1 MTEVSVPGVCCERV
15 GVRFDRHR
23 WVLRDLDWQVPAG
36 RIVSLVGRSG
46 CGKSTLLR
54 AIAGL
59 QPLSAGGISFE
70 RGGARSATPGS
81 VGFVFQEPALLP
93 WRTAIDNVA
102 LPLQVSGAGNA
113 AARQRAADLLRQVGL
128 SEADHRKLPGEL
140 SGGMRMRTSLARA
153 LITDPQLLLLDEP
166 FAALDELLRM
176 QLNRLLLELSAA
188 VPRTMVFVT
197 HNISEA
203 IYLSDRVAIM
213 DQGRVVEQVTIELPD
228 RVATDVRQT
237 AEFGRLFAQL
247 ASQLAERRSA
257 DRSAAES
264 ASVGPAG
271 LTPDQRRDRR

>member
-1 MTEVSVPGVCCERV
+1 MTEPTVPGVCCEGV
-15 GVRFDRHR
+15 GVRFDRER

-59 QPLSAGGISFE
+59 QPLASGGISFE
-70 RGGARSATPGS
+70 RHGARSTTAGTI
-81 VGFVFQEPALLP
+81 GFVFQEPALLP
-93 WRTAIDNVA
+93 WRTALDNVA
-102 LPLQVSGAGNA
+102 LPLQVSGRDKA
-113 AARQRAADLLRQVGL
+113 AARRRASELLRQVGL
-128 SEADHRKLPGEL
+128 GDSDHRKLPGEL

-176 QLNRLLLELSAA
+176 QLNGLLLDLSAA

-213 DQGRVVEQVTIELPD
+213 DQGRVVRQLPID
-228 RVATDVRQT
+228 LPQRRHAEVRQT
-237 AEFGRLFAQL
+237 PEFGRLFTEL
-247 ASQLAERRSA
+247 ASQLAERRSLDRAGDVATVA
-257 DRSAAES
+257 D
-264 ASVGPAG
+264 ASR
-271 LTPDQRRDRR
+271 LTSGGEANR

>member
-1 MTEVSVPGVCCERV
+1 MTQLSVPGVCCEGV
-15 GVRFDRHR
+15 GVRYEGDR

-59 QPLSAGGISFE
+59 QTLSSGGISFE
-70 RGGARSATPGS
+70 RQGARSTTPGS

-93 WRTAIDNVA
+93 WRNALDNVA
-102 LPLQVSGAGNA
+102 LPLQVSGGGNA
-113 AARQRAADLLRQVGL
+113 AARQRAAELLRQVGL
-128 SEADHRKLPGEL
+128 GEADHRKLPGEL

-176 QLNRLLLELSAA
+176 QLNRLLLDLSAV

-203 IYLSDRVAIM
+203 IYLGDRVAIM
-213 DQGRVVEQVTIELPD
+213 DQGRVVQELTIELPD
-228 RVATDVRQT
+228 RRQSDVRQT
-237 AEFGRLFAQL
+237 PEFGRLFADL
-247 ASQLAERRSA
+247 ASRLAERRSI
-257 DRSAAES
+257 DRAGDPRMAAATGNMDSGWE
-264 ASVGPAG
+264 G
-271 LTPDQRRDRR
+271 DRC